1 MLQDVAVLL
10 TVSGT
15 DGPLVAAGL
24 AALRAARPDLPVV
37 IVADDDV
44 REDLI
49 ARLDCVQDVA
59 VIGAGNVPDGRDA
72 LEWDAVTR
80 SVSAPVITAIP
91 LTALQSLTDVSDA
104 LATAA
109 ADAPA
114 GSHRAPTLVPHPG
127 TPRWVIASYV
137 REVLRAPVE
146 DPARLAHAGTLAM
159 AAARLTAE
167 AVDPLGHQVRITAR
181 VSMPHGLQ
189 QQPPWQFRL
198 GVHRPGG
205 ASAWSTPTAL
215 RPRTDWTGRGQWER
229 LVTEVPLDQLPTGDF
244 QLAIELVGDPHRE
257 PRALR
262 PSIGSVTPGRTRKTT
277 WTVRGEQGSIRYLP
291 FSTGS
296 ARATRLAVQ
305 QDARG
310 RRAALAW
317 WLRRLRQDLRH
328 VARGRGGRRL
338 RLLLLLRLLTRPLFR
353 RQIWIVGER
362 RDIAQDNGLHFFRF
376 LRRSHPRRQVYYVIE
391 RDSPEYRT
399 VRRLGHV
406 VAHSSWRHQL
416 LMLHAD
422 VLANAFSIPY
432 LIPRSWD
439 RSAYNYHL
447 AWRIGALRVFLQHGV
462 HISPAALQRMTTGY
476 DVVVTSAARETQA
489 LREVSGYD
497 EQLAETGQPRYDA
510 LVPGTGT
517 RTVLFLTTWRR
528 YLPSRVFAGQG
539 RQTDEFEGSAYQRF
553 TSGLLQSKRL
563 HEILERHDYRLV
575 FLPHHNLADEFR
587 QVRPVSDRVHLLEPQ
602 GDDIQQLVRTCD
614 VFVTDHSSVHFDAAY
629 LGKPVIYARFDRK
642 EYESRHAAPSWFDF
656 EREGYGPVTG
666 TLDETLDELERVLST
681 GCLQQQ
687 VYRERIER
695 LFTHHDQDSAQR
707 LVEAIEARL
716 EQRTDELR

>member
-15 DGPLVAAGL
+15 DGPRLAAGL
-24 AALRAARPDLPVV
+24 AALRAVRSDLPVV
-37 IVADDDV
+37 LVADEDV
-44 REDLI
+44 RADLL
-49 ARLDCVQDVA
+49 AGLDPVQDVP
-59 VIGAGNVPDGRDA
+59 VVRAGNVPDGRDA

-80 SVSAPVITAIP
+80 AVSAPVITALP
-91 LTALQSLTDVSDA
+91 LTALLSLTDVGGS
-104 LATAA
+104 LTVTA

-114 GSHRAPTLVPHPG
+114 GSHLAPTLAPHPE

-137 REVLRAPVE
+137 REVLRAPTA

-167 AVDPLGHQVRITAR
+167 AVDPLGHQIRLTAR

-189 QQPPWQFRL
+189 QQPPWEFRL

-205 ASAWSTPTAL
+205 ASAWSAPTAL
-215 RPRTDWTGRGQWER
+215 RPRTDWAGRGQWER
-229 LVTEVPLDQLPTGDF
+229 LVAEVPLDELPTGDYEVV
-244 QLAIELVGDPHRE
+244 IELAGDPRRG

-277 WTVRGEQGSIRYLP
+277 WTVRGHQGSTRYLP

-296 ARATRLAVQ
+296 ARVTRLAVQ

-338 RLLLLLRLLTRPLFR
+338 RLLLLLRLLTRPLFGA
-353 RQIWIVGER
+353 QIWLIGER
-362 RDIAQDNGLHFFRF
+362 RDVAQDNGLHFFRF

-391 RDSPEYRT
+391 KDSPEYPT
-399 VRRLGHV
+399 IRRLGHV

-476 DVVVTSAARETQA
+476 DVVVTSASRETQA
-489 LREVSGYD
+489 LREVSGFD

-510 LVPGTGT
+510 LAPGPGS

-528 YLPSRVFAGQG
+528 YLPSRVFAGKG
-539 RQTDEFEGSAYQRF
+539 RRTDPFEGSAYQRF
-553 TSGLLQSKRL
+553 TSGLLQSTRL
-563 HEILERHDYRLV
+563 HEILERHDHRLV
-575 FLPHHNLADEFR
+575 FLPHHNLADQFDR
-587 QVRPVSDRVHLLEPQ
+587 VRPASDRVHVLEPT
-602 GDDIQQLVRTCD
+602 GDAIQQLVRTCD

-629 LGKPVIYARFDRK
+629 LGKPVIYARFDRE

-656 EREGYGPVTG
+656 EREGYGPVTE
-666 TLDETLDELERVLST
+666 TLDETLDELERVLAT
-681 GCLQQQ
+681 GFFQQQ
-687 VYRERIER
+687 VYRERIEA
-695 LFTHHDQDSAQR
+695 LFTHQDQDSAQR
-707 LVEAIEARL
+707 LMEAIEARL